1 MSLRLLCVK
10 LISLECKPIFVWSFN
25 EFSFQNGNGQLY
37 SKSSWTILIGI
48 FFLCQVILR
57 NEVMASCC
65 CRIEIKFSYFPC
77 AGIVLSQ
84 WDIFSLWFFRFFF
97 IEKIN
102 LNKQTFCP
110 PLFTSILTAVF
121 IQFLLMLWIFS
132 IFDVINSWLYNF
144 IHRNAKIENRIRLNH
159 YSNWLLLFANGFFCI
174 RLNSS
179 RYSWFQFSM
188 NHHVN
193 EKKLHSSVQYHE
205 SFKKWILFKRLNR
218 LQFVTGKCKKSF
230 RFLCS

>member
-1 MSLRLLCVK
+1 MLV
-10 LISLECKPIFVWSFN
+10 
-25 EFSFQNGNGQLY
+25 
-37 SKSSWTILIGI
+37 
-48 FFLCQVILR
+48 
-57 NEVMASCC
+57 SCC
-65 CRIEIKFSYFPC
+65 CRIGIKFSYFPLINSMC
-77 AGIVLSQ
+77 WNRVVSMGHFFPL
-84 WDIFSLWFFRFFF
+84 IFLFFF
-97 IEKIN
+97 IKKIN

-121 IQFLLMLWIFS
+121 IQFLLMLWISS

-188 NHHVN
+188 RMR
-193 EKKLHSSVQYHE
+193 KKLHSCVQYHE
-205 SFKKWILFKRLNR
+205 SLKKWILFKRLNR
-218 LQFVTGKCKKSF
+218 LQFVTGKCKKKLPF
-230 RFLCS
+230 FVL